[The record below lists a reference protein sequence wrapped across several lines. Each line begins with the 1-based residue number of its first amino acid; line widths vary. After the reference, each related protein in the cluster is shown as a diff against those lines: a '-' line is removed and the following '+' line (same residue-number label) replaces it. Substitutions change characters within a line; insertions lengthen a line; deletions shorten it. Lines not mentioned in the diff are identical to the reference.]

1 MIKIIDLDALFDSY
15 ISDYVYKNVG
25 KVKPE
30 EIENNIPVLY
40 TKFGDE
46 KLKELDGFTPNTY
59 YKQFSS
65 QELIDALGEH
75 ISSDVSVSDFLCEAI
90 IANPQ
95 SVKVINKKLEQENGE
110 EFTLYL
116 LNILSDLEGD
126 LPVSILLEMVLY
138 HESMPIREVA
148 TQILG
153 RVADSVKDKI
163 FSVFSISAE
172 SVKADLV
179 DILSNC
185 KSDERV
191 FEILIEEFKKH
202 TENVPLYAS
211 YLSKYGD
218 EKALPYL
225 LEAIEN
231 PKISYPDFEELRFAI
246 ESLGGEYNK
255 QRDFSKDK
263 YYKKIKG

>member
-1 MIKIIDLDALFDSY
+1 MVKIIDLDALFDSY

-46 KLKELDGFTPNTY
+46 KLKELDGLTPNTY
-59 YKQFSS
+59 YSQFSA
-65 QELIDALGEH
+65 EDLLDALSNH
-75 ISSDVSVSDFLCEAI
+75 LKSDVSVSDFLCEAI
-90 IANPQ
+90 IDNNKSS
-95 SVKVINKKLEQENGE
+95 SVISKLLDKELEE

-116 LNILSDLEGD
+116 LNFLSDIGGE
-126 LPVSILLEMVLY
+126 LPLVRLVEMVLY
-138 HESMPIREVA
+138 EESEPIREVA

-153 RVADSVKDKI
+153 GVADEVKGQI
-163 FSVFSISAE
+163 LSAFSDSSDL
-172 SVKADLV
+172 VKADLV

-185 KSDERV
+185 DKDERV
-191 FEILIEEFKKH
+191 FKILVDEFTVH
-202 TENVPLYAS
+202 TENLPLYAS

-218 EKALPYL
+218 ERALPYL

-246 ESLGGEYNK
+246 ESLGGEYTK
-255 QRDFSKDK
+255 QRDFSNDK